1 MGAIV
6 THALVN
12 EEGTLIVAAESG
24 QIIIWDLATKKVI
37 YSDECS
43 HIVQMAFNKQQTKL
57 LVVRG
62 TGPPGSH
69 TGHVEVRHF
78 PAGEKQFGFEFTYR
92 KFVNVHWTA
101 DEMQIV
107 CYGFEKMKNH
117 LYIHSNKSG
126 KRLAAILVKYD
137 GFKDVSN
144 MVVLPDKGGIIALI
158 DTEKG
163 NIMDI
168 QNKKFVKSIQGW
180 GGNFTKDGKYGLCAP
195 PSGGMDI
202 LDLRSGAVVR
212 TLIPKISE
220 GIFDVIAI
228 FNQTN
233 EYVLY
238 YHSGRKTIRVFRRKD
253 GLQIANYRV
262 QADLKGMETTGDGKG
277 VVLGM
282 GDGSMTSLTIAD
294 PARSGTK
301 EYLAKLPSRR
311 NTLPEQT
318 RFWQNGYPYPNPY
331 NHEVSSSPINFLSL
345 LTPFFVPDLH
355 RLLERAT

>member
-1 MGAIV
+1 
-6 THALVN
+6 
-12 EEGTLIVAAESG
+12 
-24 QIIIWDLATKKVI
+24 
-37 YSDECS
+37 
-43 HIVQMAFNKQQTKL
+43 
-57 LVVRG
+57 
-62 TGPPGSH
+62 
-69 TGHVEVRHF
+69 
-78 PAGEKQFGFEFTYR
+78 
-92 KFVNVHWTA
+92 
-101 DEMQIV
+101 
-107 CYGFEKMKNH
+107 
-117 LYIHSNKSG
+117 
-126 KRLAAILVKYD
+126 
-137 GFKDVSN
+137 
-144 MVVLPDKGGIIALI
+144 
-158 DTEKG
+158 
-163 NIMDI
+163 
-168 QNKKFVKSIQGW
+168 
-180 GGNFTKDGKYGLCAP
+180 
-195 PSGGMDI
+195 MDI

-301 EYLAKLPSRR
+301 DYLAKLPSRR

-331 NHEVSSSPINFLSL
+331 NHEIYTDYLKELRKVIPGYQ
-345 LTPFFVPDLH
+345 PPQ
-355 RLLERAT
+355 

>member
-6 THALVN
+6 TQALVN
-12 EEGTLIVAAESG
+12 EEGDKIVAAESG
-24 QIIIWDLATKKVI
+24 EILFWDLATKSVVYK
-37 YSDECS
+37 DECKS
-43 HIVQMAFNKQQTKL
+43 VVQLAFNKKQDQ
-57 LVVRG
+57 LVAVRG

-78 PAGEKQFGFEFTYR
+78 PSGEKKFSFEYTYR
-92 KFVNVHWTA
+92 KFVQVHWTA
-101 DEMQIV
+101 DETTIV

-126 KRLAAILVKYD
+126 KRLHALLVKYD

-144 MVVLPDKGGIIALI
+144 MVVLPDKGGLVALI
-158 DTEKG
+158 DAEKG

-168 QNKKFVKSIQGW
+168 SNKKFVKSIQGW
-180 GGNFTKDGKYGLCAP
+180 GGNYTKDGKYGLCAP

-253 GLQIANYRV
+253 GVQIANYRV

-301 EYLAKLPSRR
+301 DYLAKLPSRS
-311 NTLPEQT
+311 NNFPAQS
-318 RFWQNGYPYPNPY
+318 RFWQNGYPYPNPH
-331 NHEVSSSPINFLSL
+331 NHEIYTDYLKELRKVIPGYKPPS
-345 LTPFFVPDLH
+345 
-355 RLLERAT
+355 

>member
-1 MGAIV
+1 
-6 THALVN
+6 
-12 EEGTLIVAAESG
+12 
-24 QIIIWDLATKKVI
+24 
-37 YSDECS
+37 
-43 HIVQMAFNKQQTKL
+43 
-57 LVVRG
+57 
-62 TGPPGSH
+62 
-69 TGHVEVRHF
+69 
-78 PAGEKQFGFEFTYR
+78 
-92 KFVNVHWTA
+92 
-101 DEMQIV
+101 
-107 CYGFEKMKNH
+107 MKNH

-253 GLQIANYRV
+253 GLQIANYRAGRP
-262 QADLKGMETTGDGKG
+262 QGDGDDRGREGGGAGHGRRFDDQSDDRGSSQEWNEG
-277 VVLGM
+277 VPRQAAL
-282 GDGSMTSLTIAD
+282 
-294 PARSGTK
+294 
-301 EYLAKLPSRR
+301 
-311 NTLPEQT
+311 
-318 RFWQNGYPYPNPY
+318 
-331 NHEVSSSPINFLSL
+331 SS
-345 LTPFFVPDLH
+345 
-355 RLLERAT
+355 